1 MSNSTHDYE
10 NYGTV
15 CAQDSG
21 RWDILKCSI
30 NNIRFSVPCEKTIV
44 VQAGDEANLPG
55 LAAKYLGSRFLWY
68 ALLHY
73 NGLYDSIHDVKPG
86 MTLRIPKLDPLLN
99 ALKNGSAGSASNSGT
114 GNIIVI

>member
-1 MSNSTHDYE
+1 MPNSTHDYE
-10 NYGTV
+10 NYATV

-21 RWDILKCSI
+21 RWDILKCSV
-30 NNIRFSVPCEKTIV
+30 NNIRFTVPAERTIT

-55 LAAKYLGSRFLWY
+55 IAAKYLGSRFLWY

-73 NGLYDSIHDVKPG
+73 NGLYDSVNDVKVG

-99 ALKNGSAGSASNSGT
+99 ALKNGSSGSGASGAGNL
-114 GNIIVI
+114 IVI